1 MFRFFLGLGEVGFL
15 SPGIQEL
22 NQTILRELLLLVRC
36 KTFCSLGR
44 MNPQPPKFR
53 LKARTKSQSGQQSL
67 QRRHFAAL
75 HSSKHAGCV
84 ARVCRNTKTCDHIAE
99 NSICMTDDD
108 GDEEDDDDSGRHH
121 MPSTASSA
129 SCCIVIKI
137 TGIVIGTLVLL
148 FSGPAAINVL
158 KVQLTP

>member
-1 MFRFFLGLGEVGFL
+1 
-15 SPGIQEL
+15 
-22 NQTILRELLLLVRC
+22 
-36 KTFCSLGR
+36 
-44 MNPQPPKFR
+44 
-53 LKARTKSQSGQQSL
+53 
-67 QRRHFAAL
+67 
-75 HSSKHAGCV
+75 
-84 ARVCRNTKTCDHIAE
+84 
-99 NSICMTDDD
+99 MTDDD